1 MKDKKDL
8 GYEEYL
14 NQTQKEPSED
24 EMNNMEKVFCKA
36 IVLKN
41 HQKPLNNLDYKS
53 LPCRA

>member
-8 GYEEYL
+8 GYEEHL
-14 NQTQKEPSED
+14 NQTQKEASED
-24 EMNNMEKVFCKA
+24 VINDMTKVFCKA

-53 LPCRA
+53 FPYGA

>member
-8 GYEEYL
+8 GYEEHL

-24 EMNNMEKVFCKA
+24 EVNAMEKVFCKA

-41 HQKPLNNLDYKS
+41 YQRPLNNIDYKS
-53 LPCRA
+53 LPYGA